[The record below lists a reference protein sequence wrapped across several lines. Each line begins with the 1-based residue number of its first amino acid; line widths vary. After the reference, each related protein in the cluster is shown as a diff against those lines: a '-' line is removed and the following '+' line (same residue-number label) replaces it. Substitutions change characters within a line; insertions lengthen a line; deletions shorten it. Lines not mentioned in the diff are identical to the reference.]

1 MRARGG
7 QEARPVAT
15 AGSRKAATTSD
26 GATLVQACRQVAV
39 GAGHGMLPQ
48 LSQWLQGCSPI
59 ALFSAPGRLEA
70 AAAAAVM
77 KPPAKTARQPR
88 TAARA
93 RKRFIGLRCA
103 AELALPIAARSQLR
117 DVTDIVKVAWS
128 IQIPDETTGA
138 LDLANYERHQVRLL
152 LAKAF

>member
-1 MRARGG
+1 MALQRARKGI
-7 QEARPVAT
+7 
-15 AGSRKAATTSD
+15 S
-26 GATLVQACRQVAV
+26 
-39 GAGHGMLPQ
+39 
-48 LSQWLQGCSPI
+48 
-59 ALFSAPGRLEA
+59 LFP
-70 AAAAAVM
+70 
-77 KPPAKTARQPR
+77 
-88 TAARA
+88 ARA

>member
-1 MRARGG
+1 
-7 QEARPVAT
+7 
-15 AGSRKAATTSD
+15 
-26 GATLVQACRQVAV
+26 
-39 GAGHGMLPQ
+39 MLPQ

-70 AAAAAVM
+70 AAAATVM
-77 KPPAKTARQPR
+77 KPPPKRRGSPERRQGR
-88 TAARA
+88 E
-93 RKRFIGLRCA
+93 KRFIGLRCA